1 MSYSTNRVVAIPAG
15 KCPVKLQSAKKE
27 DVVEWA
33 EEVYSIGLRNN
44 LNYLPSAFIFF
55 AQQFFNIF
63 SEEYK
68 DVYNILSSSYNT
80 GATEFQALI
89 DKINVEKRISDKEKL
104 DKKEKQIQ
112 EENKK
117 IKEKEQI
124 KKLQKQK
131 QQKPEEIEVKEV
143 KEVKKIVIRRK

>member
-55 AQQFFNIF
+55 SQQFFNIF

-124 KKLQKQK
+124 KKMQK
-131 QQKPEEIEVKEV
+131 QQKPEEIEMKEV